1 MTFCDGKSSVGTA
14 RKRRVDG
21 ISIRNSFNLFYLRS
35 RLSRSLSLESLIESG
50 FLPKNSI
57 DNNKINRVVIRNS
70 HSATCPAVNLT
81 WPLCLRHS
89 IFHLFLW
96 MYEKLEDASQSTG
109 TDAKLTMNI
118 HREKSYSAHRLHNES
133 KWIQRVRSDKSE
145 WSGREK
151 VSLVKCQNINE
162 KMDSETEHH
171 KIPITEKFS
180 EFFSLSTFP
189 PLPLLQLYQLV
200 IGKVSSFFF
209 AELQSSTPTVGC
221 VSRFEFSIPPSQHQW
236 QQQWP
241 W

>member
-1 MTFCDGKSSVGTA
+1 M
-14 RKRRVDG
+14 
-21 ISIRNSFNLFYLRS
+21 
-35 RLSRSLSLESLIESG
+35 
-50 FLPKNSI
+50 
-57 DNNKINRVVIRNS
+57 VIRNS
-70 HSATCPAVNLT
+70 HSPTCPAVNLT

-180 EFFSLSTFP
+180 EFFPSRPSLAATFAT
-189 PLPLLQLYQLV
+189 LSIGDWKSFLFFLLNCRVALQLLDVFHASNFPSHHRSANGNNNGHDKYSEQERWKWKNYNYRGEICVANEIEARARAYELNF
-200 IGKVSSFFF
+200 SSILF
-209 AELQSSTPTVGC
+209 
-221 VSRFEFSIPPSQHQW
+221 H
-236 QQQWP
+236 
-241 W
+241 